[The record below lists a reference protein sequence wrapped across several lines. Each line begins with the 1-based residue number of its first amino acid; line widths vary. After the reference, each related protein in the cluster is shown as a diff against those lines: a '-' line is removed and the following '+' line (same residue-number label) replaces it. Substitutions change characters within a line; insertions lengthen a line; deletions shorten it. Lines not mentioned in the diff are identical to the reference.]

1 MVFAGVWSAAA
12 AARLR
17 DRIGASSGELPI
29 TLVDPQPNLVIRP
42 RLYEVS
48 PERMVVAHKRILRPI
63 GVEVV
68 HAAATD
74 VRTGARRCPSTGGR
88 RACAT
93 TASSWPPAAVCDG
106 LGLPGAE
113 HLHDVDT
120 VGAAV
125 ELDGH
130 LSTLPERAARP
141 GRYTAVVVGA
151 GFTGLEVAT
160 ELVGRL
166 RGIAAAHHDESL
178 VRVLLVERAA
188 VVGPEL
194 GPGPRPVIEA
204 ALNKLGVERRHET
217 TVSRIEAGLVEL
229 SDGST
234 IPCATVIWTAGMAAS
249 PLTAAVSRQRDTLGR
264 LAVDETLRVVGSQ
277 AVYAAGDT
285 AAALVE
291 GGHPAMQ
298 SCQHAHAM
306 GRVAGH
312 NAAAD
317 LLGADH
323 VAFSPDPYVTCLDLG
338 GAGAVFTTGWDR
350 RVAQTGETATALKR
364 QINRAIYPP
373 VDDAAAILAAAN
385 PVDITRTPAAL
396 RRSA

>member
-1 MVFAGVWSAAA
+1 M
-12 AARLR
+12 
-17 DRIGASSGELPI
+17 
-29 TLVDPQPNLVIRP
+29 
-42 RLYEVS
+42 
-48 PERMVVAHKRILRPI
+48 
-63 GVEVV
+63 
-68 HAAATD
+68 
-74 VRTGARRCPSTGGR
+74 
-88 RACAT
+88 
-93 TASSWPPAAVCDG
+93 
-106 LGLPGAE
+106 
-113 HLHDVDT
+113 
-120 VGAAV
+120 
-125 ELDGH
+125 
-130 LSTLPERAARP
+130 
-141 GRYTAVVVGA
+141 VVGA

-160 ELVGRL
+160 ELVDRL

-204 ALNKLGVERRHET
+204 ALNKLGIERRHES

-249 PLTAAVSRQRDTLGR
+249 PLAAAVSGPRDTLGR

-291 GGHPAMQ
+291 GGHAAMQ

-338 GAGAVFTTGWDR
+338 AAGAVFTTGWER
-350 RVAQTGETATALKR
+350 RVAQTGETAKALKR

-385 PVDITRTPAAL
+385 PVDTTRTPAAL
-396 RRSA
+396 RSST